1 MQTKNK
7 KYLNKKTNREYYKKS
22 DGNFMPLEKALFAHK
37 HLARVAWV
45 RDKVYQIGS
54 EKHLD
59 LGCKDGY
66 TCLTLQS
73 EGIDCVGIDPS
84 EDAIEEAR
92 LKNDQAKLDCVF
104 IQGYAEDIPKH
115 FSYFDSVS
123 CMEVIEHVVDP
134 DLLLQK
140 IVELGAYLMLTT
152 PDAEGR
158 HGLIDSERN
167 EEHLRMYTLKELEK
181 LINKYYKIKESVL
194 IDDQICILG
203 IPK

>member
-1 MQTKNK
+1 
-7 KYLNKKTNREYYKKS
+7 
-22 DGNFMPLEKALFAHK
+22 
-37 HLARVAWV
+37 
-45 RDKVYQIGS
+45 
-54 EKHLD
+54 
-59 LGCKDGY
+59 
-66 TCLTLQS
+66 
-73 EGIDCVGIDPS
+73 
-84 EDAIEEAR
+84 
-92 LKNDQAKLDCVF
+92 
-104 IQGYAEDIPKH
+104 
-115 FSYFDSVS
+115 
-123 CMEVIEHVVDP
+123 MEVIEHVVDP